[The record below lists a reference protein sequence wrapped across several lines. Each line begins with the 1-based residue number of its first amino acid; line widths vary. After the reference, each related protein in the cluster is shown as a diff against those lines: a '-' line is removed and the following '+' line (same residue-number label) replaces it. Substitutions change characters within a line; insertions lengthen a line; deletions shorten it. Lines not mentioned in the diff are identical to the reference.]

1 MAAKQDMGTGSV
13 KKLMVQMA
21 VPALVGQV
29 INLLYNIVDRIYIG
43 HIPEIGGTALTG
55 VGLFTPILMLITAFA
70 MLAGAGGAPRAA
82 IAMGQGDKDRAE
94 KILGNCFAVLMGMAV
109 VLTIGF
115 YAAAPALLRL
125 FGASDATLP
134 YAVTYGRIYIVGSV
148 FVLTVMGMNTFITT
162 QGFAKISM
170 LTTVIGAVINIVLDP
185 ILIFVFD
192 MGVAGAALATV
203 LSQAVSAVWILRFL
217 TGSSTIL
224 RLKKENLKLVPSV
237 ILPCLG
243 LGVSTF
249 VMLSTESILSVSFTS
264 SLARYGGD
272 VAVGAMTVLTSINQ
286 LITMPLSG
294 ICQGGQPLISFN
306 YGAKK
311 YDRVKEAFFCQF
323 GTCVAYTTVFWL
335 LLMAFP
341 NVFAGIF
348 TSDTALVT
356 YTAWALK
363 IFLACGFSVGF
374 QISCQQAFMALG
386 QAKISLVMALLRKV
400 ILLIPMIF
408 VLPLFFENKSL
419 AVFLAEPVSDII
431 AAAVTTFLF
440 FRFFFRMLKEGKA
453 ERTPMAS
460 HGGKLS

>member
-1 MAAKQDMGTGSV
+1 MKQDMGTGSV
-13 KKLMVQMA
+13 KKLMVKMA
-21 VPALVGQV
+21 VPALIGQV

-55 VGLFTPILMLITAFA
+55 VGLFSPILMLITAFA
-70 MLAGAGGAPRAA
+70 MMAGSGGAPRAA
-82 IAMGQGDKDRAE
+82 IAMGQGDKERAE

-109 VLTIGF
+109 VLTAVF
-115 YAAAPALLRL
+115 YFAAPALLRW

-134 YAVTYGRIYIVGSV
+134 YAVEYGRIYILGSV
-148 FVLTVMGMNTFITT
+148 FVLVVMGMNTFITA
-162 QGFAKISM
+162 QGFARISM

-185 ILIFVFD
+185 IFIFVLD

-203 LSQAVSAVWILRFL
+203 LSQAVSAVWILKFL
-217 TGSSTIL
+217 AGGETIL
-224 RLKKENLKLVPSV
+224 RLKKANLKLEYSI

-264 SLARYGGD
+264 SLARFGGD

-294 ICQGGQPLISFN
+294 ICQGGQPLISYN

-311 YDRVKEAFFCQF
+311 LDRVKEAFFCQF
-323 GTCVAYTTVFWL
+323 GACVAYTVVFWL
-335 LLMAFP
+335 LLMLFP
-341 NVFAGIF
+341 NGFAGIF
-348 TSDTALVT
+348 TSDANLAA

-374 QISCQQAFMALG
+374 QVSCQQAFMALG
-386 QAKISLVMALLRKV
+386 QARISLVMALLRKV
-400 ILLIPMIF
+400 ILLIPLIF
-408 VLPLFFENKSL
+408 ILPYFFENRAM
-419 AVFLAEPVSDII
+419 AVFLAEPVSDFI
-431 AAAVTTFLF
+431 AAAVTTFMF
-440 FRFFFRMLKEGKA
+440 FRFFLRMLREGKT
-453 ERTPMAS
+453 RKTN
-460 HGGKLS
+460 

>member
-1 MAAKQDMGTGSV
+1 MATAKRDMGTGSV

-29 INLLYNIVDRIYIG
+29 VNLLYNIVDRIYIG
-43 HIPEIGGTALTG
+43 HLPEIGGAALTG

-82 IAMGQGDKDRAE
+82 IAMGQGNKEKAE
-94 KILGNCFAVLMGMAV
+94 QILGNCFSVLMILAV
-109 VLTIGF
+109 ILTAVF
-115 YAAAPALLRL
+115 YFTCPTLLRW

-134 YAVTYGRIYIVGSV
+134 YAVEYARIYVLGSI

-170 LTTVIGAVINIVLDP
+170 LTTVIGAVINIALDP
-185 ILIFVFD
+185 ILMFGFNL
-192 MGVAGAALATV
+192 GVKGAAIATV
-203 LSQAVSAVWILRFL
+203 LSQAVSAIWILRVL
-217 TGSSTIL
+217 TGKQTIL
-224 RLKKENLKLVPSV
+224 KLKAANMKLIPSV

-243 LGVSTF
+243 LGISSFIMV
-249 VMLSTESILSVSFTS
+249 STESILSISFTT
-264 SLARYGGD
+264 SLSKFGGD

-294 ICQGGQPLISFN
+294 ICQGGQPLISYN

-323 GTCVAYTTVFWL
+323 GVCVTYTTLFWL
-335 LLMAFP
+335 MLMIFP

-348 TSDTALVT
+348 TNNADLVG
-356 YTAWALK
+356 YTAWAIR

-374 QISCQQAFMALG
+374 QLSCQQAFMALG

-400 ILLIPMIF
+400 ILLIPLIF
-408 VLPLFFENKSL
+408 ILPNFFADKAF
-419 AVFLAEPVSDII
+419 AVFLAEPVADIT
-431 AAAVTTFLF
+431 AAAVTTFMF
-440 FRFFFRMLKEGKA
+440 FRFFIKMLREGKKA
-453 ERTPMAS
+453 NP
-460 HGGKLS
+460 